1 MILFWLICAAMIL
14 IALAFVL
21 PPALQHSAE
30 SKRETD
36 DERKNANIAVYRSQL
51 SELEAD
57 VRNGIVSEEQYVQDR
72 DEIER
77 RLLEDIPTTSTKKP
91 APAPMN
97 VRNRALLLA
106 LVNLLVAIAC
116 FFGFKNFTLTILA
129 LVNLLVPIVYYVRFK
144 NTNPSPVSARSTA
157 FVLGIGLPLVAIIF
171 YLNVGSP
178 KSISDPPAA
187 ASQFSTAAPQER
199 TQEQIQANVE
209 KLAKRLESN
218 PSDAQGWT
226 MLARSYSS
234 MERYGDAAGA
244 YAKATE
250 LKPNDADLLT
260 EYAFVTAMANGRS
273 LEGKPMELI
282 QQALKAEPENAKALQ
297 LAGSAAFQSKD
308 YKKAIDY
315 WQRVLKQVP
324 AESEAGREISARID
338 EAKKLAAGDK

>member
-1 MILFWLICAAMIL
+1 MILFWLICGALIL

-21 PPALQHSAE
+21 PPALQRSQE

-36 DERKNANIAVYRSQL
+36 DERKQANIAVYRDQL

-57 VRNGIVSEEQYVQDR
+57 VRNGIVSKEQYAQDR
-72 DEIER
+72 EEIER
-77 RLLEDIPTTSTKKP
+77 RLLEDIATTGTKKT
-91 APAPMN
+91 
-97 VRNRALLLA
+97 
-106 LVNLLVAIAC
+106 VA
-116 FFGFKNFTLTILA
+116 
-129 LVNLLVPIVYYVRFK
+129 
-144 NTNPSPVSARSTA
+144 SPVFARNTA
-157 FVLGIGLPLVAIIF
+157 YLLGIGLPLVAIIF

-178 KSISDPPAA
+178 KSIGEPPET
-187 ASQFSTAAPQER
+187 ASQAGPVAPQER
-199 TQEQIQANVE
+199 TQEQIAENVE

-234 MERYGDAAGA
+234 MERFSDAAGA

-273 LEGKPMELI
+273 LEGKPSELI
-282 QQALKAEPENAKALQ
+282 QQALKVEPENAKALQ
-297 LAGSAAFQSKD
+297 LAGSAAFQAKD

-315 WQRVLKQVP
+315 WQRVLKQVAP
-324 AESEAGREISARID
+324 ESEVGREITARIN
-338 EAKKLAAGDK
+338 EARTLSK